1 MFTFVGKIFHM
12 LRWYYFLLILLFP
25 LCSESQ
31 IYIGFSKV
39 DSSGVAVDTT
49 KASSKP
55 DADRNDIPFIDYKQA
70 VIWNSP
76 TDSICD
82 FAYIRKNFT
91 DQMVSVWNYPK
102 RLYPASRIYAIDL
115 DGKHYRAM
123 KVSEANYVFA
133 EQIVSGEMDLYIYRE
148 IPQVNGWIEYVGHDT
163 TGNVYHNN
171 MIIENE
177 KGRSK
182 LDYFGY
188 YISLNSNS
196 LHPVSQKTI
205 KKFSDNYLVD
215 TPAAKAIALKF
226 TGKSLNKS
234 RKIAVIG
241 LMTIGILGL
250 ASTGGSNGASLIF
263 LAGFPAA
270 ALVAFLNRPDTLHWQ
285 DMVEIVNTYNQE
297 KAAQ

>member
-1 MFTFVGKIFHM
+1 MC
-12 LRWYYFLLILLFP
+12 RWHYLILIFLFP
-25 LCSESQ
+25 LFSESQ
-31 IYIGFSKV
+31 IYIGFSKA
-39 DSSGVAVDTT
+39 DSTQVTADTA
-49 KASSKP
+49 KVSLKP

-91 DQMVSVWNYPK
+91 DQLVSVWNHPR
-102 RLYPASRIYAIDL
+102 RLYPASRIYAISI
-115 DGKHYRAM
+115 DGKYYRSV

-133 EQIVSGEMDLYIYRE
+133 EKMVNGGMDLYVYRK
-148 IPQVNGWIEYVGHDT
+148 IPQVYGWVEFVGHDT

-177 KGRSK
+177 TGRSK
-182 LDYFGY
+182 KDYFGY
-188 YISLNSNS
+188 YISLNTDT
-196 LHPVSQKTI
+196 LHPVSQKTL
-205 KKFSDNYLVD
+205 KAFSDKYLAE
-215 TPAAKAIALKF
+215 TPAARAIAAKF
-226 TGKSLNKS
+226 TGKSMNKS

-250 ASTGGSNGASLIF
+250 ASTGGSSGASLIF

-270 ALVAFLNRPDTLHWQ
+270 AFVAFLNRPDTLYWQ

-297 KAAQ
+297 KAPQK

>member
-1 MFTFVGKIFHM
+1 
-12 LRWYYFLLILLFP
+12 
-25 LCSESQ
+25 
-31 IYIGFSKV
+31 
-39 DSSGVAVDTT
+39 
-49 KASSKP
+49 
-55 DADRNDIPFIDYKQA
+55 
-70 VIWNSP
+70 
-76 TDSICD
+76 
-82 FAYIRKNFT
+82 
-91 DQMVSVWNYPK
+91 MVSVWNYPK